1 MFDFLQNKGGKT
13 RVNVAGLD
21 DNEAQA
27 SVVWN
32 TEKVNKLLQ
41 DHENGIIDIKTL
53 KNSPFKDND
62 PSWKK
67 PNIVWQYT
75 PEEYEEL
82 EKCKADIIYFAEKY
96 CQIMTENGVM
106 TVKLHDYQEEI
117 VNHFKD
123 NRFNILMASRQVGKT
138 WMSSVF
144 IVWYTIFHIDKNTLV
159 VADNAATTK
168 EVIDKIKTI
177 FENMPFFL
185 KPGCITNAV
194 MTLKFDNGCRVI
206 GRSTTKKTGI
216 GFNIHLLYIDEFAHI
231 NEAYIDNFFRSIYP
245 TISASKTS
253 KVIITSTPNGMN
265 KFHDMYQAAMENKGG
280 KDDFVPLRVDWWQ
293 FPGRDE
299 EWKAQ
304 TIINIG
310 SEEDFNQEYG
320 LQFFA
325 SDKLLLNS
333 KDLKKIFKLKTVYVP
348 HNLKLEP
355 EKSLLLDHLT
365 FHPNF
370 AKNTL
375 EDLRYDPNYYV
386 FSIDTADGLG
396 KDYLVCNIYKFVP
409 LPVKMLESVKHLLSD
424 RMDIFGL
431 IQVGVYRTNKVD
443 INEFCRAVDLLTFEV
458 FNHNKVKLNI
468 ELNHKGDY
476 VHEKMKLNELY
487 SVSMMVHSKHTM
499 GAQFFKPGISLT
511 SGEIKNKICERAKYM
526 ITCNKIIPNEFKTCM
541 ELGAFGKSRAG
552 TYRSQSGNDDLAIT
566 TVNCSAFFESPNFW
580 ELANEVYDLLPPEY
594 LKEVKEK
601 IFPTIDASE
610 GRRGML
616 DMGTMKK
623 LNEPNQ
629 LKSLSDLSIFSA
641 EGISIRN
648 SIIDQFNRW

>member
-1 MFDFLQNKGGKT
+1 MYDFLGTKSSRS
-13 RVNVAGLD
+13 RVNIGDLD
-21 DNEAQA
+21 TDAQA
-27 SVVWN
+27 SVVWT
-32 TEKVNKLLQ
+32 TEKINKILE

-62 PSWKK
+62 PAWKK
-67 PNIVWQYT
+67 PNIVFQYT

-82 EKCKADIIYFAEKY
+82 QKCKADVIYFAEKY
-96 CQIMTENGVM
+96 CQIMTEDGVQ
-106 TVKLHDYQEEI
+106 TVILHDYQREI
-117 VNHFKD
+117 VHHFKD

-144 IVWYTIFHIDKNTLV
+144 IAWYTIFHTDKNTLV

-177 FENMPFFL
+177 FENMAFFL
-185 KPGCITNAV
+185 KPGCIANAV

-253 KVIITSTPNGMN
+253 KVIITSTPSGMN
-265 KFHDMYQAAMENKGG
+265 KFYDMYSAAMENAKG

-293 FPGRDE
+293 FPGRDDA
-299 EWKAQ
+299 WKAQ

-333 KDLKKIFKLKTVYVP
+333 KDLKKIFKLKVSYIP
-348 HNLKLEP
+348 HSLKIKSDMETIFENLTL
-355 EKSLLLDHLT
+355 
-365 FHPNF
+365 HPNF
-370 AKNTL
+370 AATSIEK
-375 EDLRYDPNYYV
+375 LRHDKSKYV

-396 KDYLVCNIYKFVP
+396 KDYLVCNIFKMVA
-409 LPVKMLESVKHLLSD
+409 LPIKMLEPVKHMLSD
-424 RMDIFGL
+424 RLDIFGL
-431 IQVGVYRTNKVD
+431 VQVGLFRTNQID
-443 INEFCRAVDLLTFEV
+443 INEFCKVIDHLTFDI
-458 FNHNKVKLNI
+458 FNPENVLLNI
-468 ELNHKGDY
+468 EMNHKGDF
-476 VHEKMKLNELY
+476 VLEKIKINELY
-487 SVSMMVHSKHTM
+487 NPSMIIHSKHTM
-499 GAQFFKPGISLT
+499 GAQFFKPGIALS
-511 SGEIKNKICERAKYM
+511 SGEMKNKICERAKYL

-552 TYRSQSGNDDLAIT
+552 TYRSQSGNDDAAIT
-566 TVNCSAFFESPNFW
+566 VLNTSCFFESPNFF
-580 ELANEVYDLLPPEY
+580 EIANELFDNLPQEY
-594 LKEVKEK
+594 LREIKEK
-601 IFPTIDASE
+601 IFPSIDAQSGKSE
-610 GRRGML
+610 L
-616 DMGTMKK
+616 DMNTLRK
-623 LNEPNQ
+623 LNDTPQ
-629 LKSLSDLSIFSA
+629 LKNIGDNSVFTN
-641 EGISIRN
+641 EGISTRN
-648 SIIDQFNRW
+648 NIIDSFNKW